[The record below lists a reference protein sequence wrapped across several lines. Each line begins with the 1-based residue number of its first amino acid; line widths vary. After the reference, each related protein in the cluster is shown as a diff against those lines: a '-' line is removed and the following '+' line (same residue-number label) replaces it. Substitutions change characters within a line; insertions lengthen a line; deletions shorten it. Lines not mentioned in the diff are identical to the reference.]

1 MQTIRPVKSPHPQ
14 KNQTSLSNFKYF
26 ALLFFYIFKHSI
38 FSVLT
43 ILFLSQYIYICYG
56 LKKHAISYDNM
67 SFFTI
72 YNSDSNSATVMPNCW
87 LATSEVRSPWRT
99 RFSNIDR
106 LPSAFPRSSPC
117 SIPSDRPCSRPSALA
132 VSKA

>member
-1 MQTIRPVKSPHPQ
+1 MSCKIPPIPRKIKPLCPILNT
-14 KNQTSLSNFKYF
+14 
-26 ALLFFYIFKHSI
+26 LLFYFFTFLNIE
-38 FSVLT
+38 FSVFT
-43 ILFLSQYIYICYG
+43 ILFLSRYIYICYG

-72 YNSDSNSATVMPNCW
+72 HNSASNSATVMPNCW
-87 LATSEVRSPWRT
+87 LATSGVRSPWRT
-99 RFSNIDR
+99 RFSSIDK